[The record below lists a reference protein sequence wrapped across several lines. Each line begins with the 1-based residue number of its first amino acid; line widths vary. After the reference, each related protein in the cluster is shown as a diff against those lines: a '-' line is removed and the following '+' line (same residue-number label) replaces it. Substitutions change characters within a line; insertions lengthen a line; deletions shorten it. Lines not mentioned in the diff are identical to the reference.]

1 MKNHLVKKC
10 YAECW
15 TDSLEQS
22 RQGKMDMRFGTWNV
36 GVTKNSSNMTQ
47 IYWQY
52 KRSDGM
58 RVAVIQQMI
67 TFFMEMGMIIIT

>member
-1 MKNHLVKKC
+1 
-10 YAECW
+10 
-15 TDSLEQS
+15 
-22 RQGKMDMRFGTWNV
+22 MDMRFGTWNV